1 MARPLRIEYPG
12 ALYHVTSRGNAKA
25 KLFLD
30 DHDYRTFLDVV
41 GFVVRRFNWLCHAYC
56 LLSNHYH
63 MLIETPEGNL
73 SRGMR
78 QLNGIYTQK
87 FNWKRCRSGHLLQ
100 GRYKAIL
107 VDKDEY
113 LLELSRYLMLNPVRA
128 GIAEFPWEYA
138 WSSYRATLGKEKA
151 PDFLTTDW
159 LLARFGNKNKQDK
172 ARRRFA
178 DFVRAGMNSEASAWS
193 DLKGQIYLGDTS
205 FVENSLREYSGGKDK
220 LQEIPK
226 EQKYAGRESLK
237 ELFEGDTRKDKK
249 VRNRIIYTAHVEQ
262 GYKLLEIAEYL
273 GMHYASISRTVGQE
287 EERMLKCKT

>member
-12 ALYHVTSRGNAKA
+12 ALYHVTSRGNARA
-25 KLFLD
+25 KIFLD
-30 DHDYRTFLDVV
+30 DYDYRTFLDVL
-41 GFVVRRFNWLCHAYC
+41 GFVVQRVNWLCHAYC
-56 LLSNHYH
+56 LLPNHYH

-87 FNWKRCRSGHLLQ
+87 FNWKRRRSGHLLQ

-128 GIAEFPWEYA
+128 GIAEFPGEYV
-138 WSSYRATLGKEKA
+138 WSSYRATVGKEKA
-151 PDFLTTDW
+151 PEFLTTDW
-159 LLARFGNKNKQDK
+159 LLARFSDRQDR

-178 DFVRAGMNSEASAWS
+178 DFVRAGMNREASPWAG
-193 DLKGQIYLGDTS
+193 LKGQIYLGDAS
-205 FVENSLREYSGGKDK
+205 FVENSLREYSGGKGK

-226 EQKYAGRESLK
+226 EQKYADRKSLK
-237 ELFEGDTRKDKK
+237 ELFEGDTRKDKN

-262 GYKLLEIAEYL
+262 GYKLHEIAEHL
-273 GMHYASISRTVGQE
+273 GMHYASISRIVGQE
-287 EERMLKCKT
+287 EERMLKYKT

>member
-107 VDKDEY
+107 VNKDEY

-128 GIAEFPWEYA
+128 GITEFPWEYA

-159 LLARFGNKNKQDK
+159 LLARFGDKRGK

-178 DFVRAGMNSEASAWS
+178 VFVRAGMNREASPWS
-193 DLKGQIYLGDTS
+193 DLKGQIYLGDAA

>member
-12 ALYHVTSRGNAKA
+12 ALYHVTSRGNARA
-25 KLFLD
+25 KIFLD
-30 DHDYRTFLDVV
+30 DYDYRTFLDVL
-41 GFVVRRFNWLCHAYC
+41 GFVVQRFNWLCHAYC
-56 LLSNHYH
+56 LLPNHYH

-87 FNWKRCRSGHLLQ
+87 FNWKRSRSGHLLQ

-107 VDKDEY
+107 VNKDEY

-128 GIAEFPWEYA
+128 GITEFPWEYA
-138 WSSYRATLGKEKA
+138 GAAIGQHWEKRR
-151 PDFLTTDW
+151 PRFSTTDW
-159 LLARFGNKNKQDK
+159 LLARFGDKRGK

-178 DFVRAGMNSEASAWS
+178 VFVRAGMNREASPWS
-193 DLKGQIYLGDTS
+193 DLKGQIYLGDAA

-226 EQKYAGRESLK
+226 EQKYAGRKSLE
-237 ELFEGDTRKDKK
+237 ELFEGDTRKDKQ

-273 GMHYASISRTVGQE
+273 GMHYASISRIVGQE
-287 EERMLKCKT
+287 EEKC

>member
-12 ALYHVTSRGNAKA
+12 ALYHVTSRGNARA
-25 KLFLD
+25 KIFLD
-30 DHDYRTFLDVV
+30 DYDYRTFLDVL
-41 GFVVRRFNWLCHAYC
+41 GFVVQRFNWLCHAYC
-56 LLSNHYH
+56 LLPNHYH

-138 WSSYRATLGKEKA
+138 WSSYRVTLGKEKA
-151 PDFLTTDW
+151 PEFLTTDW
-159 LLARFGNKNKQDK
+159 LLACFGEKRGSAQ
-172 ARRRFA
+172 RRFA
-178 DFVRAGMNSEASAWS
+178 NFVREGMKIRTSPWSE
-193 DLKGQIYLGDTS
+193 LKGQIYLGDEA
-205 FVENSLREYSGGKDK
+205 FVENLLLEFSGSKDK
-220 LQEIPK
+220 LREIPK
-226 EQKYAGRESLK
+226 EQKYAGRKSLK

-273 GMHYASISRTVGQE
+273 RMHYASISRIVGQE
-287 EERMLKCKT
+287 EERMLKYKT